1 MKRLT
6 YSLAAK
12 TAAVI
17 LSFVFAVLTAGCVFA
32 GAFMYSERFYTKSP
46 EQIEEEKY
54 AGILCKTAAQISEY
68 YGEGNTEELKNF
80 SASYFT
86 VRDGETGET
95 LINTYENQKYIGKA
109 VFKNMSVH
117 KTVESPDEV
126 YIEEYLGDVDITV
139 YAAENYP
146 LSYSN
151 LLYLKATD
159 FLYPLRY
166 SIIFIGFLALLLF
179 VLTMVFIYAA
189 AGRQA
194 DGSVKLAFTD
204 KIPFDLFTACI
215 IVIGMLNIA
224 IAENLYGGSLLLY
237 RQCSRLITLSPC
249 FTQSALRC
257 ALKRER
263 LLKTMLYIG
272 CCVY

>member
-17 LSFVFAVLTAGCVFA
+17 LSFVLAVLTAGCVFA

-68 YGEGNTEELKNF
+68 YGEKNTEELKNF
-80 SASYFT
+80 STSYFT
-86 VRDGETGET
+86 VQDGETGET

-126 YIEEYLGDVDITV
+126 YIEEYIGDVDITV

-151 LLYLKATD
+151 LLYL
-159 FLYPLRY
+159 
-166 SIIFIGFLALLLF
+166 
-179 VLTMVFIYAA
+179 
-189 AGRQA
+189 
-194 DGSVKLAFTD
+194 
-204 KIPFDLFTACI
+204 
-215 IVIGMLNIA
+215 
-224 IAENLYGGSLLLY
+224 
-237 RQCSRLITLSPC
+237 
-249 FTQSALRC
+249 
-257 ALKRER
+257 
-263 LLKTMLYIG
+263 
-272 CCVY
+272 